1 MPKKILLIDDDPLV
15 LKSVRNLLTSE
26 GYELECAKS
35 AQEAKQILASTV
47 VDLIV
52 CDVRMPGQDGISLI
66 KDIKNMVQQSQ
77 KMDIPFIFITGYAS
91 EEAPI
96 DAFKL
101 EADDYVLKPFNNDE
115 LLASVKRAIERVAS
129 SQIQSVPILIKQ
141 LRNLID
147 QFQSENEKAVYENE
161 KLRVFLGSLDRLV
174 FLIEKKMVQE
184 GNFEPKSRT

>member
-1 MPKKILLIDDDPLV
+1 MPKKILLIDDDTLV

-52 CDVRMPGQDGISLI
+52 CDVRMPGQEGISLI

-115 LLASVKRAIERVAS
+115 LLASVKRAIQR
-129 SQIQSVPILIKQ
+129 
-141 LRNLID
+141 
-147 QFQSENEKAVYENE
+147 
-161 KLRVFLGSLDRLV
+161 
-174 FLIEKKMVQE
+174 
-184 GNFEPKSRT
+184 